1 MQMVSV
7 AKLNRAE
14 TNAKSF
20 APYMDKIQEVVFNV
34 GKGAKNAKHPMLVSR
49 EVKRR
54 RISSL
59 RLTAGLRVRLT
70 VRFCETLTAPFKNA
84 ISLKMNTR

>member
-1 MQMVSV
+1 MQMVSA

-34 GKGAKNAKHPMLVSR
+34 GKGAKTR
-49 EVKRR
+49 
-54 RISSL
+54 
-59 RLTAGLRVRLT
+59 
-70 VRFCETLTAPFKNA
+70 
-84 ISLKMNTR
+84 NTRCLSQEK